1 MKWKSKYPGKEEKGK
16 KVGFATNIGL
26 GVSDPYL
33 LNKISRILK
42 KKIHQFWPFLWSEN
56 QSTLVREANF
66 FFGFELGI
74 PGNKLGL

>member
-42 KKIHQFWPFLWSEN
+42 KKSI
-56 QSTLVREANF
+56 NF
-66 FFGFELGI
+66 DHFYEVKI
-74 PGNKLGL
+74 KVPW